1 MMNRLNR
8 RFCAPLPF
16 LASLGLSVSTL
27 AHEEPFGYSRGAQS
41 EAQGEWE
48 LTQWST
54 ARTGKESGRYI
65 GLDLNTEL
73 EYGVNDRLQVA
84 LYLNSN
90 YHNLQNST
98 GSSESFADRNQFGI
112 SGASAELKY
121 QLLNPSHD
129 RWGFAVYFE
138 PGYGSIEAVD
148 GGRHDEY
155 ELETRIILQKN
166 YLQDRLIT
174 VLNYTF
180 EPEFERNAES
190 PWTTNLKM
198 EGSGGVSWQLSR
210 SWRVGVEARLATEFS
225 DANLDRASYLVLS
238 AGPVVHYSG
247 DHFFA
252 TLTVLPQVIGWPDSR
267 GTAGLSLDESEKLQ
281 VRLKVGTEF

>member
-1 MMNRLNR
+1 MNLSNR
-8 RFCAPLPF
+8 VSYAPLLS
-16 LASLGLSVSTL
+16 LASLGLSVCL
-27 AHEEPFGYSRGAQS
+27 FAHEEPFGYSRGAQS

-65 GLDLNTEL
+65 GLDLDTEL
-73 EYGVNDRLQVA
+73 EYGVTDRLQAA
-84 LYLNSN
+84 LYLNTD
-90 YHNLQNST
+90 YHYLRNST
-98 GSSESFADRNQFGI
+98 GSSASFADRNRFGI
-112 SGASAELKY
+112 NGTSAELKY

-129 RWGFAVYFE
+129 RWGLAVYFE
-138 PGYGSIEAVD
+138 PGYGSIEEVD
-148 GGRHDEY
+148 GSRHDEY
-155 ELETRIILQKN
+155 ELETRLILQKDF
-166 YLQDRLIT
+166 LQDRLIT

-210 SWRVGVEARLATEFS
+210 CWRIGVEARLATEFS

-238 AGPVVHYSG
+238 VGPVVHYSG

-252 TLTVLPQVIGWPDSR
+252 TLTVLPQVIGWPNSR
-267 GTAGLSLDESEKLQ
+267 GTAGLSLNEEEKLE
-281 VRLKVGTEF
+281 VRVKVGTEF